1 MMPAYNV
8 ARRLRAAAPP
18 PKASPGDF
26 SVEIGT
32 TLKHYRILSSLG
44 EGGMGVVYRAE
55 DTRLGRQV
63 ALKVLRPDLT
73 VNRDRLQ
80 RLEREARAASAIS
93 HPGVATLYDI
103 HHEGETVFLAM
114 EFVEGKNLR
123 QLLDDGPLPSSVL
136 LDCLVQVS
144 EALGAAHRKGIV
156 HRDLKPENVMAADSG
171 FYKILDFGLARMTLR
186 EDSGGDP
193 LSELTQM
200 LTLSRNFTS
209 DGQVSGTVAY
219 MSPEQ
224 IQGEA
229 VDARS
234 DIFSFGILLY
244 ELATG
249 ASPFKGKTLLATYH
263 AIVHEEPPPI
273 TSLRPGAAPELDRIA
288 ARCLA
293 KAPGERYQ
301 TTADL
306 VLDLR
311 ALKRESDSGSWRQ
324 SGRTVRPDAAAGA
337 ARRPFLR
344 ARNAWIAAAGA
355 ALIFV
360 SLYMFLPR
368 GPEFPEPA
376 PFEPAVL
383 SGAAPAWGAPGAI
396 SDTASASFM
405 AARNRIAVTPF
416 ANRSGD
422 PAADWLSQGLPE
434 MLTTDLARVP
444 GLQVISSQRLQD
456 LIQAAGRG
464 EMKDLD
470 PGAATQL
477 GRYAGAGVVVNGSIF
492 KEGGSYRID
501 AQAYDTAT
509 GEVLTAHRAEGTDL
523 FKIADELGS
532 GLKKGLQ
539 VGSPGKGGP
548 PLVATSSPDA
558 YRLFSE
564 GQKLYQA
571 VRFPEAAEAFRGSLR
586 IDPEFA
592 SSQLRLG
599 MSLLLSG
606 KSEEGI
612 GWIRRA
618 AGHADRLPERE
629 RVLAGAIQEAFTP
642 GEDGKKTVFIQ
653 QLSDRYP
660 QDPESL
666 FWRAE
671 ALSGRVGGRF
681 DAIRILHQA
690 LDQNPNDALALTA
703 LARHL
708 EELGLKQD
716 AELILQDFQKRRA
729 ASSGGVQPPAAPLP
743 PPLKP

>member
-1 MMPAYNV
+1 MMPAYN
-8 ARRLRAAAPP
+8 AAGRRLAAAPP
-18 PKASPGDF
+18 PQASFGDRF
-26 SVEIGT
+26 VEAGT

-44 EGGMGVVYRAE
+44 EGGMGAVYRAE
-55 DTRLGRQV
+55 DMRLGRQV

-73 VNRDRLQ
+73 VNRERLQ
-80 RLEREARAASAIS
+80 RLEGEARAASAIS

-114 EFVEGKNLR
+114 EYVEGKNLR
-123 QLLDDGPLPSSVL
+123 QLLDAGPLPLPQL

-171 FYKILDFGLARMTLR
+171 FYKILDFGLARMTLP
-186 EDSGGDP
+186 ENSGGDP

-200 LTLSRNFTS
+200 LTVSRNLTS
-209 DGQVSGTVAY
+209 EGQVSGTVAY

-224 IQGEA
+224 IQGET

-249 ASPFKGKTLLATYH
+249 TSPFKGKNLLATYH

-273 TSLRPGAAPELDRIA
+273 ASLRPGAPQELNRIA
-288 ARCLA
+288 SRCLA
-293 KAPGERYQ
+293 KDPGGRYQ

-311 ALKRESDSGSWRQ
+311 ELKRERDSGSWRQ
-324 SGRTVRPDAAAGA
+324 SARTAGPGAGA

-344 ARNAWIAAAGA
+344 ARNVWIVAGGA

-360 SLYMFLPR
+360 SLYLYRPR
-368 GPEFPEPA
+368 GPELP
-376 PFEPAVL
+376 
-383 SGAAPAWGAPGAI
+383 SGAALVPAEASRATPAGGAPGAI
-396 SDTASASFM
+396 PGADSASFT
-405 AARNRIAVTPF
+405 AGRTRIAVTPF

-422 PAADWLSQGLPE
+422 AGADWLSQGLPE

-456 LIQAAGRG
+456 LLQAAGRG
-464 EMKDLD
+464 EVKDLD
-470 PGAATQL
+470 RGAATQL

-501 AQAYDTAT
+501 VQAYDTAT
-509 GEVLTAHRAEGTDL
+509 GEVLTAHRAEGTDI
-523 FKIADELGS
+523 FKIADDLGS

-539 VGSPGKGGP
+539 MGAPGKGAP
-548 PLVATSSPDA
+548 PLVATSSPEA
-558 YRLFSE
+558 YRLFTQ
-564 GQKLYQA
+564 GLKLYQGL
-571 VRFPEAAEAFRGSLR
+571 RFPEAAEAFRGSLR

-606 KSEEGI
+606 KAEEGI

-618 AGHADRLPERE
+618 AGQADRLPERE
-629 RVLAGAIQEAFTP
+629 RALAAAIQEAFSP
-642 GEDGKKTVFIQ
+642 GEGGKKMVFIQ
-653 QLSDRYP
+653 ELSDRYP
-660 QDPESL
+660 RDPESL

-671 ALSGRVGGRF
+671 ALSGREGGRF
-681 DAIRILHQA
+681 EAIRILHQA
-690 LDQNPNDALALTA
+690 LDQNPNDALAVTS
-703 LARHL
+703 LARRL

-716 AELILQDFQKRRA
+716 AQVILQDFQKRNSA
-729 ASSGGVQPPAAPLP
+729 PPGGVQPPAAPLP
-743 PPLKP
+743 PPSRP